1 MSKQKQ
7 PRGPKQAQQPVRV
20 NWWIIA
26 GAIAVVGVIAIVSF
40 NQSNPAETGTS
51 AETDTSEP
59 AGVVS
64 SGVSSWSEPPA
75 MEIDTSKTYS
85 ATLETEVGDIMV
97 ELFDDIAPRTV
108 NNFVFLARQGYYN
121 NTIFH
126 RVIPDFMAQAGDPT
140 GTGSGGPGYLFE
152 DEVNTGLAFDRA
164 GLLAMA
170 NRGPAT
176 NGSQFFITYVPTPH
190 LNDLHTIFGEVTDGM
205 DVALALAIRDPQS
218 TTIPGTG
225 LIAVRIEEK

>member
-1 MSKQKQ
+1 MSKQSQ

-20 NWWIIA
+20 NWWVIA
-26 GAIAVVGVIAIVSF
+26 GAIVVVGVIAFISI
-40 NQSNPAETGTS
+40 NQSKLAETETS
-51 AETDTSEP
+51 AP

-75 MEIDTSKTYS
+75 MEIDTNKTYT
-85 ATLETEVGDIMV
+85 ATLETEIGDIKV
-97 ELFDDIAPRTV
+97 VLFDDLAQVTV
-108 NNFVFLARQGYYN
+108 NNFVFLARQGFYN

-126 RVIPDFMAQAGDPT
+126 RVIPGFMAQAGDPT
-140 GTGSGGPGYLFE
+140 GTGSGGPGYTFE
-152 DEVNTGLAFDRA
+152 DEVNTGETFDRA

-190 LNDLHTIFGEVTDGM
+190 LNELHTIFGEVIDGM
-205 DVALALAIRDPQS
+205 DVALALSIRDPQAA
-218 TTIPGTG
+218 TIPGTG
-225 LIAVRIEEK
+225 LLVVRIDEQ

>member
-1 MSKQKQ
+1 MSKQTQ

-26 GAIAVVGVIAIVSF
+26 GAIAIVGVIAIVSF
-40 NQSNPAETGTS
+40 NQSRPAET
-51 AETDTSEP
+51 ETSELE
-59 AGVVS
+59 GVLS

-75 MEIDTSKTYS
+75 MEIDTSKTYT
-85 ATLETEVGDIMV
+85 ATLETEVGDIV
-97 ELFDDIAPRTV
+97 VALFDDLAPVTV
-108 NNFVFLARQGYYN
+108 NNFVFLARQGFYN

-140 GTGSGGPGYLFE
+140 GTGSGGPGYSFE
-152 DEVNTGLAFDRA
+152 DEVDTGETFDRA

-170 NRGPAT
+170 NSGPAT

-190 LNDLHTIFGEVTDGM
+190 LDGLHTIFGEVTEGM
-205 DVALALAIRDPQS
+205 DVALALNVRDPQAA
-218 TTIPGTG
+218 TIPGTG
-225 LIAVRIEEK
+225 LIAVRIDEQ